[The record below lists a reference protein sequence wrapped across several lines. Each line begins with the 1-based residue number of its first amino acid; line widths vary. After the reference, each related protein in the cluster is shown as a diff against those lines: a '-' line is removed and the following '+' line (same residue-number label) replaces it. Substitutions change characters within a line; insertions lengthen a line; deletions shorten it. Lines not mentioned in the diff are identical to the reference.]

1 MKSFKDYLTESKKVY
16 EFKIKIAGDCPKDCS
31 SKIKAAL
38 SQFSC
43 ESCGGGKST
52 PIQESHAD
60 FPELKNVQ
68 ITTFE
73 VSTNYP
79 ATSNQ
84 IRDAVASSLQ
94 KSLSEIRVR
103 NPQEEKEV
111 EINHQHH
118 NKSGESLL
126 EKDYEASNNQDLVG
140 EKKITSFLK
149 ELSKTKK
156 EPEQY
161 TGVNDELTPAKAPK
175 EKKPRTQKEKINSTS
190 PVGSR
195 KVKVPTAKG
204 V

>member
-1 MKSFKDYLTESKKVY
+1 MKSFKEYLSESKKVY

-31 SKIKAAL
+31 SKIKSAL

-43 ESCGGGKST
+43 SSCSGGKST

-60 FPELKNVQ
+60 FPELRNTS

-73 VSTNYP
+73 VATTYP

-84 IRDAVASSLQ
+84 IRDAVANSLQ
-94 KSLSEIRVR
+94 KTLSEIRVR
-103 NPQEEKEV
+103 NPQEEREN

-118 NKSGESLL
+118 NKTGESLL
-126 EKDYEASNNQDLVG
+126 EKDYEDSNNQELVG
-140 EKKITSFLK
+140 EKKISSFLK
-149 ELSKTKK
+149 ELSKTHK

-161 TGVNDELTPAKAPK
+161 TGVNDALTPTKAPK
-175 EKKPRTQKEKINSTS
+175 AKKAKVQSEKINNTS

-195 KVKVPTAKG
+195 KVKLPTAKG
-204 V
+204 A